1 MSSIDWIVLLG
12 TLGFIAIYGAWKTR
26 KSQNIE
32 GYLKGDSDMKWATIG
47 LSVMATQA
55 SAITFI
61 STPGQAY
68 ESGMGFVQN
77 YLGLP
82 IALIIVS
89 AVFIPIYYKLKVY
102 TAYQYLETR
111 FGIERSLVATSLFLI
126 HR

>member
-1 MSSIDWIVLLG
+1 MSRIEWIVLLG
-12 TLGFIAIYGAWKTR
+12 TLGFFAIYGAWKTR

-102 TAYQYLETR
+102 TA
-111 FGIERSLVATSLFLI
+111 
-126 HR
+126 

>member
-1 MSSIDWIVLLG
+1 MNSLDIIILFG
-12 TLGFIAIYGAWKTR
+12 TLFGIVGYGVWHTR
-26 KSQNIE
+26 KSTGIE
-32 GYLKGDSDMKWATIG
+32 GYLKGDGTMKWGTIG

-82 IALIIVS
+82 IALVIVS
-89 AVFIPIYYKLKVY
+89 AVFIPIYYKLKV
-102 TAYQYLETR
+102 
-111 FGIERSLVATSLFLI
+111 
-126 HR
+126 